1 MLKTLPVEIWA
12 KILSLAIGGML
23 ARSEVMLKL
32 IAAVPQF
39 PLFKG
44 CSPDDFVYD
53 PAFKVFH
60 AALEDYYLVR
70 LWILRKVAQI
80 GRVDRTWW
88 LLFQHLVPGWE
99 LRSVQHGRFPEP
111 LLAWSLPRYWPLNA
125 LRQIVHVPGAAHVRD
140 SCRGQLSEW
149 TPVQKSH
156 FEPRHLAVLATSLIK
171 AFIPPSSV
179 RWLWPV
185 DRSDP
190 DIASWSP
197 FVPVTGELFKNRLLF
212 PAFSEKRLK
221 HIRDRPWRMR
231 LHQVSWNLLS
241 FIHEGELY
249 KVCWYERWVK
259 KPSHLH
265 HEISF
270 FAPTAV

>member
-1 MLKTLPVEIWA
+1 MEIWA

-32 IAAVPQF
+32 IAAVPQL

-99 LRSVQHGRFPEP
+99 PRSRQHGRFPEP
-111 LLAWSLPRYWPLNA
+111 LMAWSLPRYWPLNA
-125 LRQIVHVPGAAHVRD
+125 LRQIVHVPEAAHVRN

-171 AFIPPSSV
+171 AFMPLSSV
-179 RWLWPV
+179 IWLWPV
-185 DRSDP
+185 DRHDP
-190 DIASWSP
+190 DIASWNP
-197 FVPVTGELFKNRLLF
+197 FWPVTGVLFQNPLHF
-212 PAFSEKRLK
+212 PVFVAKRLTPK
-221 HIRDRPWRMR
+221 HIRDRPWRMTIGQLNWSTLR
-231 LHQVSWNLLS
+231 LD
-241 FIHEGELY
+241 FGDELY
-249 KVCWYERWVK
+249 QVCWCHRQRRVK
-259 KPSHLH
+259 KPSHH
-265 HEISF
+265 HPEISF
-270 FAPTAV
+270 FAPRADV